1 MIMFDKIE
9 RRRSSHPK
17 HTYNNI
23 SFISMT
29 VLILL
34 LAGNFQNVNGNEVN
48 ISNSDEKEKDG
59 IDLPKKSS
67 QVHFDRNDPSIKI
80 VNFTFFDKENNMTK
94 EKSIIYDIRPVML
107 FSDPSEPEESTKNND
122 NNIII
127 DNDIEQYSG
136 DTHQEE
142 NPVPLIET
150 SDHHEED
157 SDNRDI
163 NDEEDKDDDEKLDDV
178 TEEDT
183 DYMGN
188 SIPPSENIEIE
199 NMGDDLSN
207 ELEEQDSQVQDYS
220 DADCKTGT
228 EVESTIEDTVTH
240 KIEDQDFNNENKQ
253 DKPQIEDKPENDD
266 GTERDDPIDT
276 LINKDKEIISE
287 EANSEEEDIVDSESG
302 SELESVNDAKDNI
315 MYDIEQTE
323 EDFGSILTE
332 ELPEDEE
339 DGETQLLEQYSAD
352 DSGNNDYTVPMTDSD
367 SINSK
372 VQKEVEEEFAETGD
386 SMMYEVSSE
395 EDGISQDLLPG
406 DLQPGNGIS
415 EMDDTDIITE
425 EYEDHEPSTPAVF
438 DTNPN
443 SDFVTGLDAFTKFFE
458 DVDAPDEL
466 DVGANGTSMQDVLI
480 QQGQRI
486 IWKKVVIGFNLV
498 KKHLQLIL
506 TDGKEKVNI
515 KYSQVKLKI
524 HEKLLK
530 HKSNSQEQSKSGG
543 FDLVDSITKI
553 LRLNDDDEEVN
564 EGLDQDIDISAL
576 FPSPLSFNNTSKND
590 VIPGNNN
597 VSQVLKD
604 FDVYVDETDD
614 TESNKMPFP
623 LPKLNNVS
631 IASLKQQIKKL
642 ENFNVTLTK
651 QKAAAFAIAVK
662 NEAIHVYNTQ
672 ILGRKHQFLLPIRKS
687 MSAIKRLVEQNEMLS
702 EIIRKINKL
711 YDQYCRQYV
720 ILISEIVS
728 EYVFMNDDDDYDGNS
743 NENAAGMDG
752 IESIQQ
758 RLKQHQDELLAK
770 RGT

>member
-29 VLILL
+29 VLIIL

-48 ISNSDEKEKDG
+48 ISNSDDIEKEG
-59 IDLPKKSS
+59 IELPKKSP
-67 QVHFDRNDPSIKI
+67 QVHFDRNDPYIKI
-80 VNFTFFDKENNMTK
+80 VNFTFFDKENNTTK

-150 SDHHEED
+150 SHHHGED
-157 SDNRDI
+157 SDNRNI
-163 NDEEDKDDDEKLDDV
+163 NDEEDKEDEEKLDNV

-228 EVESTIEDTVTH
+228 EVESTIEDTVTY
-240 KIEDQDFNNENKQ
+240 KIEDQDFNNESKQ

-266 GTERDDPIDT
+266 AINA
-276 LINKDKEIISE
+276 LINKDQEIIPE
-287 EANSEEEDIVDSESG
+287 EANIEEEDIVDTESD
-302 SELESVNDAKDNI
+302 SELESVNDMKDNNI
-315 MYDIEQTE
+315 HDIEQTE
-323 EDFGSILTE
+323 EDFGSILTKG
-332 ELPEDEE
+332 LSEDEE
-339 DGETQLLEQYSAD
+339 DGETQLLEEYSAD
-352 DSGNNDYTVPMTDSD
+352 DSRNNDYKVSMTNSD
-367 SINSK
+367 SINSE

-386 SMMYEVSSE
+386 SMMYEVYDE
-395 EDGISQDLLPG
+395 VDGISQDLLTG
-406 DLQPGNGIS
+406 DLQPGKGIS
-415 EMDDTDIITE
+415 GMDDTDIITE
-425 EYEDHEPSTPAVF
+425 EYEDQESSTPAVF

-466 DVGANGTSMQDVLI
+466 DVGANGTSMQDVLL

-506 TDGKEKVNI
+506 TDGKEKMNI

-614 TESNKMPFP
+614 IESNKMPFP

-702 EIIRKINKL
+702 KIIKKINTL

>member
-29 VLILL
+29 VLIIL

-48 ISNSDEKEKDG
+48 ISNSDDIEKEG
-59 IDLPKKSS
+59 IELPKKSP
-67 QVHFDRNDPSIKI
+67 QVHFDRNDPYIKI
-80 VNFTFFDKENNMTK
+80 VNFTFFDKENNTTK

-150 SDHHEED
+150 SHHHGED
-157 SDNRDI
+157 SDNRNI
-163 NDEEDKDDDEKLDDV
+163 NDEEDKEDEEKLDNV

-220 DADCKTGT
+220 DADCKTET
-228 EVESTIEDTVTH
+228 EVESTIEDTVTY
-240 KIEDQDFNNENKQ
+240 KIEDQDFNNESKQ

-266 GTERDDPIDT
+266 AINA
-276 LINKDKEIISE
+276 LINKDQEIIPE
-287 EANSEEEDIVDSESG
+287 EANIEEEDIVDTESD
-302 SELESVNDAKDNI
+302 SELESVNDMKDNNI
-315 MYDIEQTE
+315 HDIEQTE

-339 DGETQLLEQYSAD
+339 DGETKLLEEYSAD
-352 DSGNNDYTVPMTDSD
+352 DSRNNDYKVSMTNSD
-367 SINSK
+367 SINSE

-386 SMMYEVSSE
+386 SMMYEVYDE
-395 EDGISQDLLPG
+395 VDGISQDLLTG
-406 DLQPGNGIS
+406 DLQPGKGIS
-415 EMDDTDIITE
+415 GMDDTDIITE
-425 EYEDHEPSTPAVF
+425 EYEDQESSTPAVF

-466 DVGANGTSMQDVLI
+466 DVGANGTSMQDVLL

-506 TDGKEKVNI
+506 TDGKEKMNI

-614 TESNKMPFP
+614 IESNKMPFP

-702 EIIRKINKL
+702 KIIQKINTL